1 MKDLLMKIY
10 NEIIQYEETSIEAG
24 KLLDEEAKQLL
35 IPYKENFS
43 DEDLETVKALMYNL
57 AYEAERTGFE
67 LGVKTAVQILMEVLA
82 K

>member
-10 NEIIQYEETSIEAG
+10 NEIIQYEETSIELG
-24 KLLDEEAKQLL
+24 KALDEEATKLL
-35 IPYKENFS
+35 MSYKETFN

-57 AYEAERTGFE
+57 AYEAQKTGFL
-67 LGVKTAVQILMEVLA
+67 LGVKTVFQILIEVLT